1 MKNDQWAEGRGQ
13 SAYIQHDGTSF
24 IAVLVSSALQ
34 LYRPS
39 AFAADAS
46 DPNSISSHEDG
57 GPVDNEASE
66 RG

>member
-1 MKNDQWAEGRGQ
+1 MTSGQRAEHIH
-13 SAYIQHDGTSF
+13 IQHDGTSF